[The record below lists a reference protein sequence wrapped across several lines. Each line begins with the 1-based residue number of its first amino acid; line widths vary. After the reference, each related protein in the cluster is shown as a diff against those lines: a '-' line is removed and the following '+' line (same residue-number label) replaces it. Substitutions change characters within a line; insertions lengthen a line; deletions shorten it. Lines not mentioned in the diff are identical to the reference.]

1 MILQGYY
8 LGAPA
13 VRQGTGAGGVGGGGA
28 WKGQCKDENCTP
40 NKQEKII
47 TVTLKP
53 QNKATPVLA
62 RVFKSA
68 YLTHCAI
75 QLK

>member
-13 VRQGTGAGGVGGGGA
+13 VRQGTGAEGGGGA
-28 WKGQCKDENCTP
+28 WKGQCTP

-53 QNKATPVLA
+53 RNKATPVPA
-62 RVFKSA
+62 RVLKSA
-68 YLTHCAI
+68 YLTHCAV